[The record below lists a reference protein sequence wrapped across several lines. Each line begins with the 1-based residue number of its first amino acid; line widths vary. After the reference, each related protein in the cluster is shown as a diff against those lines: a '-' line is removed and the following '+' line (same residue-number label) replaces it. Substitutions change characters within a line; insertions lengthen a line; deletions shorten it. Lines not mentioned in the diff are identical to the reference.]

1 MAYLEIKKK
10 KKDGEYSPLIRNID
24 QQEAQSQNIIMLES
38 YAPKQFGKRYEASG
52 TVETFLGQ
60 LVTMEIKA
68 KVNKMLTGKNQREL
82 LVA

>member
-10 KKDGEYSPLIRNID
+10 NDGEYSPLIRNID
-24 QQEAQSQNIIMLES
+24 QQEAQSQNIIMLEF

-52 TVETFLGQ
+52 TVGTFPGQ
-60 LVTMEIKA
+60 LVTMEIKE
-68 KVNKMLTGKNQREL
+68 KVNRMLRGKSQREL